1 MSSLFLVSSS
11 RAYSPSH
18 VCSRYTRECAAN
30 LAARAMSD
38 KMRRE
43 AIFGSERENCFGRVG
58 KGVFL
63 APPPPTPSFL
73 INGYWQVGGGKAGG
87 ERPKGVEGAGF
98 WVLTSWLLVFPSLF
112 PPPRSATALTPCVA
126 SSQAGPLVLS
136 ASSHGRNST

>member
-43 AIFGSERENCFGRVG
+43 AIFGSERENGFGRVG

-87 ERPKGVEGAGF
+87 ERPKGVRGGSRFSGIDILASCFPIALPSSTQRHGSHALRRFFAG
-98 WVLTSWLLVFPSLF
+98 
-112 PPPRSATALTPCVA
+112 
-126 SSQAGPLVLS
+126 GPACTFSVES
-136 ASSHGRNST
+136 RPK